1 MAMPGGEAHA
11 YWTVDL
17 GRVCDRAGLA
27 LPVPVFALGS
37 GSATVLGRVFFNG
50 MDVVLCTVFSSH
62 AAGRGLLTW
71 LLCCACIRCGWRGND
86 V

>member
-50 MDVVLCTVFSSH
+50 MDMVLYAVFSSSCSRSGSPGL
-62 AAGRGLLTW
+62 AALVCVHRMRMEGK
-71 LLCCACIRCGWRGND
+71 
-86 V
+86 